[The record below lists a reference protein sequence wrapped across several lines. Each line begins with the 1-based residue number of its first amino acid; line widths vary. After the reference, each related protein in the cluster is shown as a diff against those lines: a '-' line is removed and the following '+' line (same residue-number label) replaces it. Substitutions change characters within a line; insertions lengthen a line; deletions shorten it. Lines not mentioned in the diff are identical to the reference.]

1 MQYAIA
7 ACTDVGLRKKVNQDS
22 LYTAVARTPLGQ
34 MAIAVVCDGVGGLS
48 YGEIASAQVVLT
60 FKNWFQNELPLRIKN
75 DYSHQDIIEQWDEVI
90 HEINQKLINESNE
103 KNVQMG
109 TTLTVGLF
117 ERDKYHLA
125 QVGDSRAYEIIKQ
138 QKQLTKDQT
147 LVARELEQGHLTKE
161 EALQDKRKHILLQC
175 IGMNSEVVP
184 VYTEGMI
191 TEDANY
197 LFCSDGFYNSLAE
210 DEISRFCQYERGNTR
225 EKMEE
230 TLQQMIKLVKNRG
243 ERDNISAVMI
253 KVMND

>member
-1 MQYAIA
+1 M
-7 ACTDVGLRKKVNQDS
+7 
-22 LYTAVARTPLGQ
+22 
-34 MAIAVVCDGVGGLS
+34 
-48 YGEIASAQVVLT
+48 
-60 FKNWFQNELPLRIKN
+60 
-75 DYSHQDIIEQWDEVI
+75 
-90 HEINQKLINESNE
+90 
-103 KNVQMG
+103 
-109 TTLTVGLF
+109 
-117 ERDKYHLA
+117 
-125 QVGDSRAYEIIKQ
+125 
-138 QKQLTKDQT
+138 
-147 LVARELEQGHLTKE
+147 TKE

-197 LFCSDGFYNSLAE
+197 LFCSDGFSNSLAE